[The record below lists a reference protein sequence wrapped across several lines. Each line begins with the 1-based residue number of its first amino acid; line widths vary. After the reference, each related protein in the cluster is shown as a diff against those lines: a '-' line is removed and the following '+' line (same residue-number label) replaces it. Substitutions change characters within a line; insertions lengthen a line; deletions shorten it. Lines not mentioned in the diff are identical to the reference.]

1 MGLIV
6 LCPELDDNFLEQ
18 GGGAMKKAAIGV
30 FLCVF
35 LANAAGAQSVAEL
48 ARRQKARRAA
58 LKGKPAA
65 VITNKDLAKV
75 KRTPALVVQTPVE
88 ITAENVEAAAGAETP
103 PAAEGTPPAAETA
116 PPAVAEAPAET
127 GALTDQQYKEKRDS
141 LAAAAARAQ
150 EYADLLQL
158 RLGQLWQQYYNL
170 DDMAPKD
177 AVQAQISEVYT
188 KMQQA
193 QADAL
198 KVKTELE
205 TFLATAKR
213 ESTPSIWIK

>member
-1 MGLIV
+1 
-6 LCPELDDNFLEQ
+6 
-18 GGGAMKKAAIGV
+18 MKKATLGV
-30 FLCVF
+30 LLCVF
-35 LANAAGAQSVAEL
+35 LANLAGAQSVAEL

-58 LKGKPAA
+58 LKGKSAA

-88 ITAENVEAAAGAETP
+88 VTAENVEAATVAETP
-103 PAAEGTPPAAETA
+103 PEAEGAEAVAGMPAAAIPPTAETA
-116 PPAVAEAPAET
+116 PPAEA
-127 GALTDQQYKEKRDS
+127 GVLTDTQYKEKRDALS
-141 LAAAAARAQ
+141 AAAARAQ
-150 EYADLLQL
+150 EYTDLLQL

-193 QADAL
+193 QEDAL
-198 KVKTELE
+198 KAKAELE

-213 ESTPSIWIK
+213 EGTPSIWIK

>member
-1 MGLIV
+1 
-6 LCPELDDNFLEQ
+6 
-18 GGGAMKKAAIGV
+18 MKKAAIGV

-88 ITAENVEAAAGAETP
+88 ITAENVEEAV
-103 PAAEGTPPAAETA
+103 PAAEGGETA
-116 PPAVAEAPAET
+116 TGAPAEATAQAAGTAPATQPAAPAET
-127 GALTDQQYKEKRDS
+127 GALTEQQYKEKRDA
-141 LAAAAARAQ
+141 LAAAAARVQ

-198 KVKTELE
+198 KAKTELE

-213 ESTPSIWIK
+213 ESAPSIWIK